1 MRAARYISFSP
12 VVGQFPQL
20 ARKGNPMVA
29 ALVNQL
35 IAVGLG
41 CSACSVAEP
50 NPVPSKTPA
59 IQASAPAVSDSA
71 CRGLDVALGNA
82 GSLTVGFP
90 NRATCG
96 SGLTLISGGA
106 PSWSQAAIIRVR
118 VLNRGAAPIQ
128 LPVRVLLAQ
137 SGVQIIGAGTPSNIT
152 AVTPDSTLGGGVALW
167 RTGGSGQL
175 APGDSTVVDTVKI
188 GFAPPARHAK
198 LTFGLDAM
206 TLTVSPVPAMAPD
219 TVPAWVYD
227 DSSYTRSGSGFLRR
241 TLTVLFKA
249 TATQAERQAAVD
261 RISGVVVGGRALP
274 PEDGPYLVKVPWDPT
289 EQQLDSLATVLEGLP
304 QVEAA
309 GLSRRVPLSGRRPDD
324 GANWAPADWTFQ
336 PDSAS
341 GENWALE
348 EVAAPL
354 AWGCSVGDPLTKIA
368 VLDHAFDSTE
378 IKSNVIARTLPYGF
392 PAPNAVAADGSAA
405 PRRRLYARHP
415 RARCGCRPIEG
426 DSGQGRKVRRLAMHI
441 GRATSLSQP
450 LGPRVR
456 RPRRG
461 SPAGAAGGLFCGMES
476 RRFPGLARRLGLT
489 AAASVA
495 AGAPVCLP

>member
-71 CRGLDVALGNA
+71 CRVLDVALGTA

-405 PRRRLYARHP
+405 PRRRLDARHP

-461 SPAGAAGGLFCGMES
+461 SPAGAAG
-476 RRFPGLARRLGLT
+476 
-489 AAASVA
+489 
-495 AGAPVCLP
+495 